1 MDRREYKY
9 DNIDILRYTPF
20 TKRRKEKKPEKRD
33 HMKLSY
39 SISFVCANPRFDCD
53 GKLDGLDLIS
63 KEALRLHDQSE
74 SRAEASWAL
83 FSAL

>member
-1 MDRREYKY
+1 MRSYLKV
-9 DNIDILRYTPF
+9 NI
-20 TKRRKEKKPEKRD
+20 
-33 HMKLSY
+33 

-53 GKLDGLDLIS
+53 GKLDGFDLIS
-63 KEALRLHDQSE
+63 KEALRLDDQSE